1 MTSRFTFLPTEPLRL
16 LPLLLVALL
25 VAGVPGALTAQD
37 EPVEPVE
44 PEPAKPEPDRSIR
57 VFFVGDILF
66 EASWQPNPPPPASLF
81 DAVRDILNEADL
93 VIGNLEEPLTDHSE
107 RTPHKNAEAVAQGRD
122 FVFRATSPGAATA
135 LRDGGVDIVS
145 LANNHTMDYD
155 VQGLLDTLERLEA
168 AGVAYAGGG
177 RNLAEADS
185 VKVFTIKGVR
195 IGVVGLSDVVPPYY
209 WATPTRPGITAA
221 KYIRRVTEVVR
232 AARSEVDVL
241 IAVFHWGPMF
251 TREPS
256 ERQMRWARAAA
267 QAGAGAVLGAH
278 AHVLQG
284 IGCQGRVP
292 VVYSAGNFI
301 FATQNRWARRSAIFE
316 LKLEGAEI
324 QSVGVIPLQLDDA
337 GRPSPSAP
345 RRVQAA
351 QAEMEELSVALGAT
365 WENNAAVCRDQR
377 ERPN

>member
-1 MTSRFTFLPTEPLRL
+1 M
-16 LPLLLVALL
+16 VA
-25 VAGVPGALTAQD
+25 AVPGALTAQN
-37 EPVEPVE
+37 EQVEQVEPVE
-44 PEPAKPEPDRSIR
+44 PKPAEPAPDRSIR

-66 EASWQPNPPPPASLF
+66 QASWQPKPPPPASLF
-81 DAVRDILNEADL
+81 DSVRDILSEADL
-93 VIGNLEEPLTDHSE
+93 VIGNLEEPLTNHPE

-185 VKVFTIKGVR
+185 VKVFSIKGVR

-209 WATPTRPGITAA
+209 WATANRPGIAAA
-221 KYIRRVTEVVR
+221 KYIRRVTEVVQ

-251 TREPS
+251 TSEPS
-256 ERQMRWARAAA
+256 ERQVRWARAAVE
-267 QAGAGAVLGAH
+267 AGADAVLGAH

-301 FATQNRWARRSAIFE
+301 FATKNRWARRSAIFE

-324 QSVGVIPLQLDDA
+324 QSVGVIPVQLDDV
-337 GRPSPSAP
+337 GRPSPAAS
-345 RRVQAA
+345 RQVQAA
-351 QAEMEELSVALGAT
+351 QAEMEGLSVALGSV
-365 WENNAAVCRDQR
+365 WENDAAVCRDQR
-377 ERPN
+377 EQPNQREL